1 MVGSIN
7 MRITVHIDW
16 DVNGRPYSKKY
27 LKASRHWWF
36 TPTVL
41 ATLGGRDQEDR
52 YLKPSLDK

>member
-1 MVGSIN
+1 

-36 TPTVL
+36 TPAVL